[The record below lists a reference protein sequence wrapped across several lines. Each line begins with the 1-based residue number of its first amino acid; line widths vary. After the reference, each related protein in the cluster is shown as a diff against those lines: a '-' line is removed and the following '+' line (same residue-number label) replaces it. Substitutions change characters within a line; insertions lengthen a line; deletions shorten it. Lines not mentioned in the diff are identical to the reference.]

1 MFRPWRR
8 GALSPQIEDDDPTRW
23 AWFVA
28 ALEHRE
34 LGRGALARKLG
45 VPRYDLE
52 EEARRA
58 AWGPRLEAFDQAVAE
73 SFDAAAKR
81 VRLAF
86 LDAAGLI
93 VAAVSESGGVGYS
106 PRDAVALALA
116 SQKLGPVALEKPSAS
131 GDVDLSG
138 ATDEELE
145 ALSGAATLAR
155 KFVTG

>member
-8 GALSPQIEDDDPTRW
+8 GALSPLIEDDDPARW

-58 AWGPRLEAFDQAVAE
+58 AWGPRLEAFDRSVEE
-73 SFDAAAKR
+73 SFDIASKR

-106 PRDAVALALA
+106 PRDAAALALA
-116 SQKLGPVALEKPSAS
+116 AQKLGPAAPESAPAS
-131 GDVDLSG
+131 RPLDLSG
-138 ATDEELE
+138 ATDAELE
-145 ALSGAATLAR
+145 LLSAASALER